1 MIPLLTALPVVGPWV
16 KAALSPIGLLVAALV
31 WTGGIYGFAWHRGKA
46 RAENACQTAALR
58 AEIATLKADIAIAR
72 QAEADAATRAAAI
85 EASAAADRKI
95 VEEISRAP
103 SNPACR
109 IDDAA
114 ARRLS
119 RIGGGTRR

>member
-1 MIPLLTALPVVGPWV
+1 MTILATLFGGLWARFAPYII
-16 KAALSPIGLLVAALV
+16 AAGIGMAVLIGAYQ
-31 WTGGIYGFAWHRGKA
+31 TGV
-46 RAENACQTAALR
+46 RAERKRGDAVVLR

-85 EASAAADRKI
+85 EASAATDRKI

-109 IDDAA
+109 LSPADAL
-114 ARRLS
+114 RLQS
-119 RIGGGTRR
+119 IGGTRR

>member
-1 MIPLLTALPVVGPWV
+1 MTILATLFGGLWARFAPYIIAAGIGMAVLVG
-16 KAALSPIGLLVAALV
+16 AYQ
-31 WTGGIYGFAWHRGKA
+31 TGV
-46 RAENACQTAALR
+46 RAERKRGEAVALR

-72 QAEADAATRAAAI
+72 QAQADAATRAAAI

-95 VEEISRAP
+95 IEEISRAP

-109 IDDAA
+109 LDDAA

>member
-1 MIPLLTALPVVGPWV
+1 MTILATLF
-16 KAALSPIGLLVAALV
+16 
-31 WTGGIYGFAWHRGKA
+31 GGIWARFAPYLIAAGVGMVVLIGVYQTGVNAERKRGQA
-46 RAENACQTAALR
+46 AALR

-85 EASAAADRKI
+85 EAANAADQRI

-103 SNPACR
+103 SIPACR
-109 IDDAA
+109 LDDAT

-119 RIGGGTRR
+119 RIGGRSGR